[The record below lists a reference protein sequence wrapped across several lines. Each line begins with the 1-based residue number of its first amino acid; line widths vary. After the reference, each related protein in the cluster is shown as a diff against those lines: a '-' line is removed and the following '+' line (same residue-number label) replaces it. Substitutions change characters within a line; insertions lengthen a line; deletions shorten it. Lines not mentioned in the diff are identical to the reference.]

1 VGDVVMESTYYNPIK
16 SGSYG
21 GVQPLIRYSGQGH
34 SNVKNWLSSQ
44 DAYTLHKPVRK
55 VFPRRKTYAKGIH
68 DLFQADLA
76 DMQQLSRF
84 NDGYR
89 FILTCVDV
97 FSKRAFAIPLKDK
110 KGSSVAAAFDKI
122 FSEVKPSMIQTDK
135 GTEFLNQQVQD
146 VFRKNNIRF
155 YFSENRE
162 IKAACVERLNRT
174 LKTRLFRYFT
184 HHRTNRWI
192 DVLDE
197 FIRSYNESF
206 HRSIGMAPNDVTFD
220 NADIIMKRLYPE
232 KPIPKWKFMIG
243 DTVRISKYKNIFQKG
258 YLRNW
263 TDELFTVTER
273 YPTHPVTY
281 GLQDLLGEHIKG
293 KFYEQEIQKVIKTD
307 NVYEVE
313 TVIKTRKRG
322 GKLEYYVKWKG
333 YPDKFNSWT
342 SDAFR

>member
-1 VGDVVMESTYYNPIK
+1 VGDVVMESTYYSPIK

-21 GVQPLIRYSGQGH
+21 GVQPLIPYSGQSH
-34 SNVKNWLSSQ
+34 SNVTNWLSSQ
-44 DAYTLHKPVRK
+44 DVYTLHKPVRK
-55 VFPRRKTYAKGIH
+55 VFPRRKTYAEGIH

-97 FSKRAFAIPLKDK
+97 FSKRTFAIPLKDK

-122 FSEVKPSMIQTDK
+122 FTEVKPSMIQTDR

-146 VFRKNNIRF
+146 VFRKNNTRF
-155 YFSENRE
+155 YFSQNKE
-162 IKAACVERLNRT
+162 IKAACVERFNRT

-206 HRSIGMAPNDVTFD
+206 HRSIDMAPNDLTFD

-232 KPIPKWKFMIG
+232 KPISKWKCMIG
-243 DTVRISKYKNIFQKG
+243 DTVRISKYKNIFAFAVQVTIAYIVILMSLINITFTSENTCLWATLASATLG
-258 YLRNW
+258 YLLPSPSFKNEPPPPPPLLRH
-263 TDELFTVTER
+263 VAER
-273 YPTHPVTY
+273 
-281 GLQDLLGEHIKG
+281 
-293 KFYEQEIQKVIKTD
+293 
-307 NVYEVE
+307 
-313 TVIKTRKRG
+313 
-322 GKLEYYVKWKG
+322 
-333 YPDKFNSWT
+333 
-342 SDAFR
+342 